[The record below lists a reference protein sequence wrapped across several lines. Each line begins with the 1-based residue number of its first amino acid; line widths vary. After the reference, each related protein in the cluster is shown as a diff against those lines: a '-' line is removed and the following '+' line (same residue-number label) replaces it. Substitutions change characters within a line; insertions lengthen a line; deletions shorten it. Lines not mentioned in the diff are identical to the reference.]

1 MKRRQFIELIGGA
14 AAAWPITV
22 LAQTTKRP
30 LVGWLWYSEADIIV
44 GYLQQLL
51 KGMREL
57 GLIEG
62 QHFDMVYRSS
72 EFHLERLARAAE
84 ELVQLNPDIIV
95 APATLQAV
103 AVKKATDTIP
113 IVVPVLAD
121 PVEPGFVK
129 SEARPNGN
137 VTGIAPY
144 VKGLPAKQLELA
156 REVVPGATRIGLVDD
171 VNDPKAHP
179 QRREIEAAGKE
190 LEIQILPA
198 EVSSTGDIGSAY
210 DALAAAGVDVVI
222 VEQSNMLISSRKQI
236 AEAAAAKKLPTVY
249 GYREHVE
256 AGGLIS
262 YGVNLNSCFHR
273 AAYYVDKILKGA
285 KPGDLPV
292 EFPTDIE
299 LVINLKTA
307 KTLGL
312 KIPPTL
318 LVRADEV
325 IE

>member
-1 MKRRQFIELIGGA
+1 MRRREFVGLLGTLAIMPQA
-14 AAAWPITV
+14 A
-22 LAQTTKRP
+22 LAQTTKKPR
-30 LVGWLWYSEADIIV
+30 VGWLYYSRNELVAR
-44 GYLQQLL
+44 YLGLVL
-51 KGMREL
+51 DGMREL
-57 GLIEG
+57 GHIEG
-62 QHFDMVYRSS
+62 RDFEMVYTSADGQV
-72 EFHLERLARAAE
+72 ERLPKAAE
-84 ELVQLNPDIIV
+84 ELVQLNPDIII

-103 AVKKATDTIP
+103 AAKKATDTIP
-113 IVVPVLAD
+113 IFVPVLAD
-121 PVEPGFVK
+121 PVGLGFVA
-129 SEARPNGN
+129 SEARPGGN

-190 LEIQILPA
+190 LEIKIVPA
-198 EVSSTGDIGSAY
+198 EVRTASDIGSAY
-210 DALAAAGVDVVI
+210 DALAVGGVQVVV
-222 VEQSNMLISSRKQI
+222 VEQSNMLIVSRKQI

-273 AAYYVDKILKGA
+273 AAYYIDKILKGT

-292 EFPTDIE
+292 EFPTSIE
-299 LVINLKTA
+299 LVINLKAA
-307 KTLGL
+307 KSLAL
-312 KIPPTL
+312 QISPTL
-318 LVRADEV
+318 IARADEV

>member
-1 MKRRQFIELIGGA
+1 MKRRQFITLIGGA
-14 AAAWPITV
+14 AAAWPFTGF
-22 LAQTTKRP
+22 AQTKKRP

-62 QHFDMVYRSS
+62 RDFDIVYRSA

-121 PVEPGFVK
+121 PVELGFVA
-129 SEARPNGN
+129 SEARPSGN

-156 REVVPGATRIGLVDD
+156 REVVGGATRIGLVDD

-198 EVSSTGDIGSAY
+198 EVASTSDIGPAY
-210 DALAAAGVDVVI
+210 DALTAADVEVVV
-222 VEQSNMLISSRKQI
+222 VEQSNMLIASRKQI

-292 EFPTDIE
+292 EFPTNIE

-307 KTLGL
+307 KTLSL
-312 KIPPTL
+312 KIPPIL

>member
-1 MKRRQFIELIGGA
+1 
-14 AAAWPITV
+14 
-22 LAQTTKRP
+22 
-30 LVGWLWYSEADIIV
+30 
-44 GYLQQLL
+44 
-51 KGMREL
+51 
-57 GLIEG
+57 
-62 QHFDMVYRSS
+62 MVYRSS

-121 PVEPGFVK
+121 PVELGFVK

-273 AAYYVDKILKGA
+273 AAYYVYKILKGA

>member
-1 MKRRQFIELIGGA
+1 
-14 AAAWPITV
+14 
-22 LAQTTKRP
+22 
-30 LVGWLWYSEADIIV
+30 
-44 GYLQQLL
+44 
-51 KGMREL
+51 MREL

-62 QHFDMVYRSS
+62 RDFDMVFRSA

-121 PVEPGFVK
+121 PVELGFVA
-129 SEARPNGN
+129 SEARPSGN

-156 REVVPGATRIGLVDD
+156 REVVPGAARIGSVDD

-198 EVSSTGDIGSAY
+198 EVASTSDIGPAY
-210 DALAAAGVDVVI
+210 DALTAADVEVVV
-222 VEQSNMLISSRKQI
+222 VEQSNMLVSSRKQI

-256 AGGLIS
+256 VGGLIS
-262 YGVNLNSCFHR
+262 YAVNLNSCFHR

-285 KPGDLPV
+285 KPGNLPI
-292 EFPTDIE
+292 EFPTKIE
-299 LVINLKTA
+299 LVIDLKTA

-312 KIPPTL
+312 KIPPHCLSAPT
-318 LVRADEV
+318 R
-325 IE
+325 